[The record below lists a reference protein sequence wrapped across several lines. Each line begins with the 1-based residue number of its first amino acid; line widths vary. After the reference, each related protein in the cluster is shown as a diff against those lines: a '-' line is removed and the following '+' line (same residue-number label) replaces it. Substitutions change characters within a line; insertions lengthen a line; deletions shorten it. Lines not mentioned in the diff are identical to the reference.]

1 MIPRIICVTLC
12 IGGLCSHAHAQ
23 ARPFPT
29 DSIDRFVQT
38 EMKRQHTPG
47 MSVAVLVGDS
57 VMLARGYGFA
67 NLELSVRA
75 SDSTIYQS
83 GSVGK
88 QFTSALV
95 LMLVEEGRLGLSDPI
110 IRYLPEGKQRWKGI
124 TVRHLLTHTSGI
136 PEYTDSVVDLRRDYS
151 EDQLVRLAAGL
162 PLLFAPGARWS
173 YSNTGYL
180 LLGVLVHRVTGTFYG
195 DLLRDS
201 IFTPLGMRSARVIS
215 EEDIVSNRAAGY
227 RLVHGEV
234 KNQEWVS
241 PALNTTADGSLY
253 LSLRDYERWA
263 VALNHRERPSARV
276 LEMAWTPVP
285 LARGGT
291 YPYGDGW
298 FLIPQRGH
306 QRIGHTGAWQ
316 GFRTSIQRY
325 PEFDMTVIVLANLE
339 NATPGPI
346 SEAIAGIVQPAL
358 AAPQTLEPDSNPD
371 SLAAQSSGVLNAITA
386 DRENSERETPGFR
399 RFAIPAWRK
408 ELRQEVKPVASWTP
422 LICDTLAPGAFMYLG
437 AEITRMC
444 YVRGTG
450 PEASVL
456 AGVYYS
462 ADRRLAGIEI
472 NDY

>member
-1 MIPRIICVTLC
+1 MIARMSCLVVC
-12 IGGLCSHAHAQ
+12 MSGLWSFAHAQ

-29 DSIDRFVQT
+29 DSIDRFVQA

-110 IRYLPEGKQRWKGI
+110 IRYLPEGRQRWKGI
-124 TVRHLLTHTSGI
+124 TIRHLLTHTSGI
-136 PEYTDSVVDLRRDYS
+136 PEYTDSVVDLRSDYS
-151 EDQLVRLAAGL
+151 EDRLVRLAAGL
-162 PLLFAPGARWS
+162 PLMFRPGARWS

-180 LLGVLVHRVTGTFYG
+180 LLGVLIHRVTGTFYG

-215 EEDIVSNRAAGY
+215 EDDIVPNRAAGY

-234 KNQEWVS
+234 KNQKWVAPS
-241 PALNTTADGSLY
+241 LNTTADGSLY

-276 LEMAWTPVP
+276 LDMAWTPVP
-285 LARGGT
+285 LAGGGT

-306 QRIGHTGAWQ
+306 RRIGHTGAWQ

-339 NATPGPI
+339 NATSGPI
-346 SEAIAGIVQPAL
+346 SEAIAGIVQPVL
-358 AAPQTLEPDSNPD
+358 AASQTLEPDPSPD
-371 SLAAQSSGVLNAITA
+371 SLAAQSSRVLGTVAA
-386 DRENSERETPGFR
+386 DRESPESETPGFR
-399 RFAIPAWRK
+399 RFAAPAWRK
-408 ELRQEVKPVASWTP
+408 ELREDIKPVESWTP
-422 LICDTLAPGAFMYLG
+422 LTCDTLGSGAFMYLG

-456 AGVYYS
+456 ANVYFS